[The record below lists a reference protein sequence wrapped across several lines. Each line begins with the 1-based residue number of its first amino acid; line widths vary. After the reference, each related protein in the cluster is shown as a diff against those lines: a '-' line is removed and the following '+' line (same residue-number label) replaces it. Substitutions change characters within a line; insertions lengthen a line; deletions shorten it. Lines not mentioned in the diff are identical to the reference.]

1 MIELQSKKLDCTTN
15 LQQIYDHLPNPLQA
29 KWRRSAK
36 QYRERTGGGEPTIKE
51 LSEFITAELPT
62 ENDPVYGRPSNV
74 AIRANTSRNFKK
86 PLPTSGQSAETHIPT
101 LSTEIKTKEANTA
114 QEDKALSTKG
124 EHVGRVERG
133 EEERCRVCKGRH
145 GVSECSAFAKKGLNW
160 RRRFARSSALCYRC
174 LSSCHMIKRCPKT
187 KGCDVKSC
195 TQPSTHHFL
204 LHLPTAT
211 SGAQKG
217 EESLNRSTT
226 PSEDLPV
233 SVTMED
239 SKQSFVLL
247 KVVPLSIVGEN
258 GTMVTL
264 YGLLDS
270 VAVSS
275 LITSDPAERLQLHGT
290 PEKVSI
296 NTVIHKN
303 HDCELTRV
311 KFLKRSLRRDGP
323 LYSIPHA
330 LAIQDLNVSDR
341 YCPNQVDLTQWLHLA
356 HLELP
361 NMPVGVPK
369 VSVLIGQDVPQA
381 HIVLD
386 YCWGDGVWLGEPAI
400 RNENSIW
407 MLCSSAHKQ
416 GGR

>member
-1 MIELQSKKLDCTTN
+1 MQTCRSQKGERKETN
-15 LQQIYDHLPNPLQA
+15 TP
-29 KWRRSAK
+29 
-36 QYRERTGGGEPTIKE
+36 
-51 LSEFITAELPT
+51 
-62 ENDPVYGRPSNV
+62 
-74 AIRANTSRNFKK
+74 
-86 PLPTSGQSAETHIPT
+86 
-101 LSTEIKTKEANTA
+101 
-114 QEDKALSTKG
+114 QEDKALPAKG
-124 EHVGRVERG
+124 EHVGWVERG

-174 LSSCHMIKRCPKT
+174 LSNCHMIKRCPKT

-195 TQPSTHHFL
+195 PQPSTHHSL

-211 SGAQKG
+211 SGANKG
-217 EESLNRSTT
+217 EESVNRSAI
-226 PSEDLPV
+226 PSEDLTV

-239 SKQSFVLL
+239 SKRSFVLL

-258 GTMVTL
+258 GTMVTSH
-264 YGLLDS
+264 GLLDS

-275 LITSDPAERLQLHGT
+275 LITSDLAERLQLHGT

-296 NTVIHKN
+296 NAETHKN
-303 HDCELTRV
+303 HDCELIRV
-311 KFLKRSLRRDGP
+311 KFLIRPLRRDVP
-323 LYSIPHA
+323 LHSIPHA

-341 YCPNQVDLTQWLHLA
+341 YCPNQVDLTQWPHLA

-361 NMPVGVPK
+361 NIPVDVPK

-386 YCWGDGVWLGEPAI
+386 YRWGDSPQ
-400 RNENSIW
+400 N
-407 MLCSSAHKQ
+407 
-416 GGR
+416 